1 MVIGKRIYHPLF
13 CAALI
18 SSVLVYG
25 RIVPVKDRHAFS
37 SLIPQSDIVSMSGTL
52 VSNPVKSERTGFYSA
67 EFAPD
72 VAVSKCGVKS
82 SCRGRLA
89 VCIDEKTVEA
99 YFPGKLYSASYGKGA
114 VLCESDARLF
124 LSGRTGKNGVFFVSK
139 AESLGREKSFAG
151 KLAHI
156 RALSR
161 LQFRR
166 LMYAWG
172 GAGGLLLAL
181 LSASR
186 EYTEAALSAAF
197 RNAGLS
203 HILALSGMHLSLVSG
218 IALFAGMRLFGKTK
232 SYIFQFCA
240 VSIFVWFAGFSP
252 SLLRAFLCSVLLLLC
267 SVCGIAGADT
277 VLILCAAFCLHALI
291 APAHILSA
299 AFMLSYGALL
309 GILLFSETLN
319 IFLIRALP
327 LKISAPLSASLGA
340 QTLTAPVTLS
350 LFGTFM
356 PVGIVATALVSPLIT
371 VFIYAGIVCI
381 ALSLALPFFA
391 PFAGAV
397 MNAIYGLIKL
407 LVLFFARAP
416 YVRIVP

>member
-1 MVIGKRIYHPLF
+1 MVIGKRLKHPLF
-13 CAALI
+13 CAVLI
-18 SSVLVYG
+18 SSVLAYG
-25 RIVPVKDRHAFS
+25 GIVPVKNRHAFA
-37 SLIPQSDIVSMSGTL
+37 SLVPPLDIVSMYGTV
-52 VSNPVKSERTGFYSA
+52 VSNPVKSQKRGAYSL

-72 VAVSKCGVKS
+72 FVVSKGGVKS
-82 SCRGRLA
+82 SARGHITA
-89 VCIDEKTVEA
+89 VIDEKTVEA

-114 VLCESDARLF
+114 VLCESGARLF
-124 LSGRTGKNGVFFVSK
+124 LSGRAGKSGVFFVSK
-139 AESLGREKSFAG
+139 AESPSPEKSFTG
-151 KLAHI
+151 KLSRI

-172 GAGGLLLAL
+172 DAGGLLLAL
-181 LSASR
+181 LSGSR
-186 EYTEAALSAAF
+186 EYTDSAVSDAF

-240 VSIFVWFAGFSP
+240 VSLFVWFAGFSP

-267 SVCGIAGADT
+267 SVCGIAGADS
-277 VLILCAAFCLHALI
+277 VLILCAAFILHAVI

-319 IFLIRALP
+319 AFLIRALGQ
-327 LKISAPLSASLGA
+327 KISAPLSASLGA

-356 PVGIVATALVSPLIT
+356 PVGVIATAFVSPLVT

-391 PFAGAV
+391 PLAGAV
-397 MNAIYGLIKL
+397 LNAIYGLIKL

-416 YVRIVP
+416 YVHIA

>member
-1 MVIGKRIYHPLF
+1 MVIGKRFLHPLF

-25 RIVPVKDRHAFS
+25 RIVPIKNRHAFA
-37 SLIPQSDIVSMSGTL
+37 SLIPPLDIVSMSGTI

-72 VAVSKCGVKS
+72 VVVSKGGARS
-82 SCRGRLA
+82 ACRGRLA
-89 VCIDEKTVEA
+89 VFIDEKTVEA
-99 YFPGKLYSASYGKGA
+99 YFPGKMYSASYGKGA
-114 VLCESDARLF
+114 VLCESGARLF
-124 LSGRTGKNGVFFVSK
+124 LSGKTGKNGAFFVSK
-139 AESLGREKSFAG
+139 AESLGWKKSFGG

-161 LQFRR
+161 LRFRR

-172 GAGGLLLAL
+172 ASGGLLLAL

-186 EYTEAALSAAF
+186 EYTDSALSHAF

-218 IALFAGMRLFGKTK
+218 IALFAGMRIFGKTK

-240 VSIFVWFAGFSP
+240 VSLFVWFAGFSP

-277 VLILCAAFCLHALI
+277 VLILCAAFFLHTLI
-291 APAHILSA
+291 APAHLLSA
-299 AFMLSYGALL
+299 AFMLSYGALF
-309 GILLFSETLN
+309 GILLFSEKLN
-319 IFLIRALP
+319 VFLSRTP
-327 LKISAPLSASLGA
+327 GQKISASLSASLGA
-340 QTLTAPVTLS
+340 QTLTAPITLS

-356 PVGIVATALVSPLIT
+356 PVGIVATAVVSPLVT
-371 VFIYAGIVCI
+371 LFIYAGIVCI

-391 PFAGAV
+391 PFAGSV
-397 MNAIYGLIKL
+397 MNAIYGVIKL

-416 YVRIVP
+416 YVRILS

>member
-1 MVIGKRIYHPLF
+1 MVIGKRFKHPLF
-13 CAALI
+13 CAAI
-18 SSVLVYG
+18 IASVLTYG
-25 RIVPVKDRHAFS
+25 GIVPVKNRHVFA
-37 SLIPQSDIVSMSGTL
+37 SLIPTNDIVSMYGTV
-52 VSNPVKSERTGFYSA
+52 VSNPVKLQKWGSYSA

-72 VAVSKCGVKS
+72 FVVSKGGVKS
-82 SCRGRLA
+82 SARGHITA
-89 VCIDEKTVEA
+89 VIDEKTVEA

-114 VLCESDARLF
+114 VLCESGARLF
-124 LSGRTGKNGVFFVSK
+124 LSGRAGKSGVFFVSK
-139 AESLGREKSFAG
+139 AESAGWKKSFSG
-151 KLAHI
+151 KLSRI

-181 LSASR
+181 LSGSR
-186 EYTEAALSAAF
+186 EYTEKAVSDAF

-203 HILALSGMHLSLVSG
+203 HILALSGIHLSLVSG

-240 VSIFVWFAGFSP
+240 VSLFVWFAGFSP
-252 SLLRAFLCSVLLLLC
+252 SLLRAVLCSTLLLLC
-267 SVCGIAGADT
+267 SVCGIAGADA
-277 VLILCAAFCLHALI
+277 VLILCTAFILHVLI

-319 IFLIRALP
+319 AFLIRALP
-327 LKISAPLSASLGA
+327 KKLSAPLAASLGA

-356 PVGIVATALVSPLIT
+356 PVGIIATALVSPLVT

-391 PFAGAV
+391 PLAGAV

-416 YVRIVP
+416 YVHIA

>member
-13 CAALI
+13 CAAFI

-37 SLIPQSDIVSMSGTL
+37 SLIPPLDIASMSGKL

-82 SCRGRLA
+82 SCRGHLA

-114 VLCESDARLF
+114 VLCESGACLF
-124 LSGRTGKNGVFFVSK
+124 LSGKTGKNGVFFVSK

-181 LSASR
+181 
-186 EYTEAALSAAF
+186 
-197 RNAGLS
+197 LS

-252 SLLRAFLCSVLLLLC
+252 SLLRAFLCSVLLLVC

-356 PVGIVATALVSPLIT
+356 PVGVIATPLVSPRVTL
-371 VFIYAGIVCI
+371 FIYAGIVCI

-416 YVRIVP
+416 YVRMA

>member
-1 MVIGKRIYHPLF
+1 MVIGKRFKHPLF
-13 CAALI
+13 CAAI
-18 SSVLVYG
+18 IASVLTYG
-25 RIVPVKDRHAFS
+25 GIVPIKNRHVFA
-37 SLIPQSDIVSMSGTL
+37 SLIPTNDIVSMYGTV
-52 VSNPVKSERTGFYSA
+52 VSNPVKSQKWGSYSA

-72 VAVSKCGVKS
+72 FVVSKGGVKS
-82 SCRGRLA
+82 SARGHITA
-89 VCIDEKTVEA
+89 VIDEKTVEA

-114 VLCESDARLF
+114 VLCESGARLF
-124 LSGRTGKNGVFFVSK
+124 LSGRAGKSGVFFVSK
-139 AESLGREKSFAG
+139 AESAGWKKSFSG
-151 KLAHI
+151 KLSRI

-181 LSASR
+181 LSGSR
-186 EYTEAALSAAF
+186 EYTEKAVSDAF

-203 HILALSGMHLSLVSG
+203 HILALSGIHLSLVSG

-240 VSIFVWFAGFSP
+240 VSLFVWFAGFSP

-267 SVCGIAGADT
+267 SVCGIAGADA
-277 VLILCAAFCLHALI
+277 VLILCTAFILHVLI

-319 IFLIRALP
+319 AFLIRALP
-327 LKISAPLSASLGA
+327 KKLSAPLAASLGA

-356 PVGIVATALVSPLIT
+356 PVGVIATPLVWPLVT

-381 ALSLALPFFA
+381 GLSLALPFFA
-391 PFAGAV
+391 PLAGAV

-416 YVRIVP
+416 YVHIA

>member
-1 MVIGKRIYHPLF
+1 MVIGKRLKHPLF
-13 CAALI
+13 LAAFI
-18 SSVLVYG
+18 SAVLAYG
-25 RIVPVKDRHAFS
+25 GIVPVKNRYTFA
-37 SLIPQSDIVSMSGTL
+37 SLIPTSDIVSMYGTV
-52 VSNPVKSERTGFYSA
+52 VSNPVKTQKRGAYSL

-72 VAVSKCGVKS
+72 FVVSKGGVKS
-82 SCRGRLA
+82 SARGRVA
-89 VCIDEKTVEA
+89 VFIDEKTVEA

-114 VLCESDARLF
+114 VLCESGARLF
-124 LSGRTGKNGVFFVSK
+124 LSGRAGKGGVFFVSK
-139 AESLGREKSFAG
+139 AESPSPEKSFAG
-151 KLAHI
+151 KLSRI

-181 LSASR
+181 LSGSR
-186 EYTEAALSAAF
+186 EYTDSAVSDAF

-218 IALFAGMRLFGKTK
+218 IALFAGMKIFGKTK

-240 VSIFVWFAGFSP
+240 VSLFVWFAGFSP

-277 VLILCAAFCLHALI
+277 VLILCAAFILHAVI

-319 IFLIRALP
+319 AFLIRALP
-327 LKISAPLSASLGA
+327 EKFSAPLSASLGA

-356 PVGIVATALVSPLIT
+356 PVGVIATPLVSPLVT

-381 ALSLALPFFA
+381 GLSLALPFFA
-391 PFAGAV
+391 PLAGAV

-416 YVRIVP
+416 YVHIA

>member
-1 MVIGKRIYHPLF
+1 MVIGKRLKHPLF
-13 CAALI
+13 CAAII
-18 SSVLVYG
+18 SSVLAYG
-25 RIVPVKDRHAFS
+25 GIVPVKNRHAFA
-37 SLIPQSDIVSMSGTL
+37 SLVPTLDIVSMYGTV
-52 VSNPVKSERTGFYSA
+52 VSNPVKSQKSGAYSL

-72 VAVSKCGVKS
+72 FVVSKAGVKS
-82 SCRGRLA
+82 SARGHMT
-89 VCIDEKTVEA
+89 VFIDEKTVEA

-114 VLCESDARLF
+114 VLCESGARLF
-124 LSGRTGKNGVFFVSK
+124 LSGAAGKRGVFFVSK
-139 AESLGREKSFAG
+139 AESLGWKRSFVG
-151 KLAHI
+151 NLSYI

-181 LSASR
+181 LSGSR
-186 EYTEAALSAAF
+186 EYTDSAVSDAF

-218 IALFAGMRLFGKTK
+218 IALFAGMKIFGKTK

-240 VSIFVWFAGFSP
+240 VSLFVWFAGFSP

-277 VLILCAAFCLHALI
+277 VLILCAAFILHAAI

-309 GILLFSETLN
+309 GILLFSETLDV
-319 IFLIRALP
+319 FLIRALP
-327 LKISAPLSASLGA
+327 KKLSAPLAASLGA
-340 QTLTAPVTLS
+340 QTFTAPVTLS

-356 PVGIVATALVSPLIT
+356 PVGIVATALVSPLVT
-371 VFIYAGIVCI
+371 VFVYAGIVCI

-416 YVRIVP
+416 YVRMA

>member
-1 MVIGKRIYHPLF
+1 MVIGKRLKHPLF
-13 CAALI
+13 CAVLI
-18 SSVLVYG
+18 SSVLAYG
-25 RIVPVKDRHAFS
+25 GIVPVKNRHAFA
-37 SLIPQSDIVSMSGTL
+37 SLVPPLDIVSMYGTV
-52 VSNPVKSERTGFYSA
+52 VSNPVKSQKRGAYSL

-72 VAVSKCGVKS
+72 FVVSKGGVKS
-82 SCRGRLA
+82 SARGHITA
-89 VCIDEKTVEA
+89 VIDEKTVEA

-114 VLCESDARLF
+114 VLCESGARLF
-124 LSGRTGKNGVFFVSK
+124 LSGRAGKSGVFFVSK
-139 AESLGREKSFAG
+139 AESPSPEKSFTG
-151 KLAHI
+151 KLSRI

-181 LSASR
+181 LSGSR
-186 EYTEAALSAAF
+186 EYTERAVSDAF

-240 VSIFVWFAGFSP
+240 VSLFVWFAGFSP
-252 SLLRAFLCSVLLLLC
+252 SLLRAFLCNVLLLLC

-277 VLILCAAFCLHALI
+277 VLILCAAFILHVLI

-319 IFLIRALP
+319 AFLIRALGQ
-327 LKISAPLSASLGA
+327 KISAPLSASLGA

-356 PVGIVATALVSPLIT
+356 PVGVIATALVSPLVT

-391 PFAGAV
+391 PLAGAV

-416 YVRIVP
+416 YVHIA

>member
-1 MVIGKRIYHPLF
+1 MVIGKRLKHPLF
-13 CAALI
+13 CAVII

-25 RIVPVKDRHAFS
+25 GIAPVKNRYTFA
-37 SLIPQSDIVSMSGTL
+37 SLIPPLDIVSMYGTA
-52 VSNPVKSERTGFYSA
+52 VSNPVKTQKRGAYSL

-72 VAVSKCGVKS
+72 FVVSKGGVKS
-82 SCRGRLA
+82 SARGRVA
-89 VCIDEKTVEA
+89 VFIDEKTVEA

-114 VLCESDARLF
+114 VLCESGARLF
-124 LSGRTGKNGVFFVSK
+124 LSGRAGKGGAFFVSK
-139 AESLGREKSFAG
+139 AESLGWKRSFAG
-151 KLAHI
+151 KLSYI

-181 LSASR
+181 LSGSR
-186 EYTEAALSAAF
+186 EYTDFAVSDAF

-218 IALFAGMRLFGKTK
+218 IALFAGMKIFGKTK

-240 VSIFVWFAGFSP
+240 VSLFVWFAGFSP

-277 VLILCAAFCLHALI
+277 VLILCAAFILHAVI

-319 IFLIRALP
+319 AFLIRALP
-327 LKISAPLSASLGA
+327 EKFSAPLSASLGA

-356 PVGIVATALVSPLIT
+356 PVGIVATALVSPLVT
-371 VFIYAGIVCI
+371 VFVYAGIVCI

-416 YVRIVP
+416 YVRMA

>member
-1 MVIGKRIYHPLF
+1 MVIGKRFKHPLF
-13 CAALI
+13 CAAI
-18 SSVLVYG
+18 IASVLTYG
-25 RIVPVKDRHAFS
+25 GIVPVKNRHVFA
-37 SLIPQSDIVSMSGTL
+37 SLIPTNDIVSMYGTV
-52 VSNPVKSERTGFYSA
+52 VSNPVKSQKWGSYSA

-72 VAVSKCGVKS
+72 FVVSKGGVKS
-82 SCRGRLA
+82 SARGHITA
-89 VCIDEKTVEA
+89 VIDEKTVEA

-114 VLCESDARLF
+114 VLCESGARLF
-124 LSGRTGKNGVFFVSK
+124 LSGRAGKSGVFFVSK
-139 AESLGREKSFAG
+139 AESAGWKKSFSG
-151 KLAHI
+151 KLSRI

-181 LSASR
+181 LSGSR
-186 EYTEAALSAAF
+186 EYTERAVSDAF

-218 IALFAGMRLFGKTK
+218 IAFFAGMKIFGKTK

-240 VSIFVWFAGFSP
+240 VSLFVWFAGFSP
-252 SLLRAFLCSVLLLLC
+252 SLLRAFLCSTLLLLC

-277 VLILCAAFCLHALI
+277 VLILCAAFILHVLI

-319 IFLIRALP
+319 VFLIRALGQ
-327 LKISAPLSASLGA
+327 KISAPLAASLGA

-356 PVGIVATALVSPLIT
+356 PVGVIATALVSPLVT

-391 PFAGAV
+391 PLAGAV

-416 YVRIVP
+416 YVHIA

>member
-1 MVIGKRIYHPLF
+1 MVIGKRLKHPLF
-13 CAALI
+13 CAVLI
-18 SSVLVYG
+18 SSVLAYG
-25 RIVPVKDRHAFS
+25 GIVPVKNRHAFA
-37 SLIPQSDIVSMSGTL
+37 SLVPPLDIVSMYGTV
-52 VSNPVKSERTGFYSA
+52 VSNPVKSQKRGAYSL

-72 VAVSKCGVKS
+72 FVVSKGGIKS
-82 SCRGRLA
+82 SARGHITA
-89 VCIDEKTVEA
+89 VIDEKTVEA

-114 VLCESDARLF
+114 VLCESGARLF
-124 LSGRTGKNGVFFVSK
+124 LSGRAGKGGVFFVSK
-139 AESLGREKSFAG
+139 AESPSPEKSFTG
-151 KLAHI
+151 KLSRI

-181 LSASR
+181 LSGSR
-186 EYTEAALSAAF
+186 EYTERAVSDAF

-240 VSIFVWFAGFSP
+240 VSLFVWFAGFSP

-277 VLILCAAFCLHALI
+277 VLILCAAFILHVLI

-319 IFLIRALP
+319 IFLLRALP
-327 LKISAPLSASLGA
+327 KKLSAPLAASLGA

-356 PVGIVATALVSPLIT
+356 PVGVIATALVSPLVT

-391 PFAGAV
+391 PLAGAV

-416 YVRIVP
+416 YVHIA

>member
-1 MVIGKRIYHPLF
+1 MVIGKRLKHPLF
-13 CAALI
+13 CTVLI
-18 SSVLVYG
+18 SSVLAYG
-25 RIVPVKDRHAFS
+25 GIVPVKNRHAFA
-37 SLIPQSDIVSMSGTL
+37 SLVPTLAIVSMYGTV
-52 VSNPVKSERTGFYSA
+52 VSNPVKSQKRGAYSL

-72 VAVSKCGVKS
+72 FVVSKGGVKS
-82 SCRGRLA
+82 SARGHITA
-89 VCIDEKTVEA
+89 VIDEKTVEA

-114 VLCESDARLF
+114 VLCESGARLF
-124 LSGRTGKNGVFFVSK
+124 LLGRAGKGGVFFVSK
-139 AESLGREKSFAG
+139 AESLGWKRSFAG
-151 KLAHI
+151 KLSRI

-181 LSASR
+181 LSGSR
-186 EYTEAALSAAF
+186 EYTDSAVSDAF

-218 IALFAGMRLFGKTK
+218 IALFAGMKIFGKTK

-240 VSIFVWFAGFSP
+240 VSLFVWFAGFSP

-277 VLILCAAFCLHALI
+277 VLILCAAFILHAVI

-309 GILLFSETLN
+309 GILLFSETLDV
-319 IFLIRALP
+319 FLIRALP
-327 LKISAPLSASLGA
+327 EKFSAPLSASLGA

-356 PVGIVATALVSPLIT
+356 PVGIVATALVSPLVT
-371 VFIYAGIVCI
+371 VFVYAGIVCI

-391 PFAGAV
+391 PLAGAV

-416 YVRIVP
+416 YVHIA

>member
-1 MVIGKRIYHPLF
+1 MVIGKRFYHPLF

-25 RIVPVKDRHAFS
+25 RIVPVKDRHAFL
-37 SLIPQSDIVSMSGTL
+37 SLIPPLDIASMSGKL
-52 VSNPVKSERTGFYSA
+52 VSNPVKSGRTGFYSA
-67 EFAPD
+67 DFAPD
-72 VAVSKCGVKS
+72 TAVSKDGVKS
-82 SCRGRLA
+82 SCRGRLT

-114 VLCESDARLF
+114 VLCESGARLF
-124 LSGRTGKNGVFFVSK
+124 FAGRTGKNGAFFVSK
-139 AESLGREKSFAG
+139 TESLGREKSFAG
-151 KLAHI
+151 KLSYI

-186 EYTEAALSAAF
+186 EYTEAAVSAAF

-240 VSIFVWFAGFSP
+240 VSLFVWFAGFSP

-277 VLILCAAFCLHALI
+277 VLILCAAFFLHAVI

-309 GILLFSETLN
+309 GILLFSETLDV
-319 IFLIRALP
+319 FLIRALP
-327 LKISAPLSASLGA
+327 EKLSAPLAASLGA
-340 QTLTAPVTLS
+340 QALTAPVTLS

-356 PVGIVATALVSPLIT
+356 PIGIIATTLVSPLVT
-371 VFIYAGIVCI
+371 VFIYAGIACI

-397 MNAIYGLIKL
+397 MNAIYGAIKL

>member
-37 SLIPQSDIVSMSGTL
+37 SLIPPLDIASMSGKL
-52 VSNPVKSERTGFYSA
+52 VSNPVKSQKRGSYSA

-72 VAVSKCGVKS
+72 FVVSKGGVKS
-82 SCRGRLA
+82 SCRGRLT
-89 VCIDEKTVEA
+89 VYIDEKTVEA

-114 VLCESDARLF
+114 ILCESGACLF
-124 LSGRTGKNGVFFVSK
+124 LSGKTGKNGVFFVSK

-186 EYTEAALSAAF
+186 EYTEAAVSAAF

-277 VLILCAAFCLHALI
+277 VLILCAAFFLHVLI

-319 IFLIRALP
+319 AFLIRALGQK
-327 LKISAPLSASLGA
+327 LSAPLSASLGA

-356 PVGIVATALVSPLIT
+356 PVGIVATPLVSPLVT

-381 ALSLALPFFA
+381 GLSLALPFFA
-391 PFAGAV
+391 PLAGAV

-416 YVRIVP
+416 YVHIA

>member
-1 MVIGKRIYHPLF
+1 MVIGKRLKNPLF
-13 CAALI
+13 CAAII
-18 SSVLVYG
+18 SSVLAYG
-25 RIVPVKDRHAFS
+25 GIVPVKNRHAFA
-37 SLIPQSDIVSMSGTL
+37 SLVPTLDIVSMYGTV
-52 VSNPVKSERTGFYSA
+52 VSNPVKSQKSGAYSL

-72 VAVSKCGVKS
+72 FVVSKAGVKS
-82 SCRGRLA
+82 SARGHMT
-89 VCIDEKTVEA
+89 VFIDEKTVEA

-114 VLCESDARLF
+114 VLCESGARLF
-124 LSGRTGKNGVFFVSK
+124 LSGAAGKGGVFFVSK
-139 AESLGREKSFAG
+139 AESLGWGQSISG
-151 KLAHI
+151 KLARL

-181 LSASR
+181 LSGSR
-186 EYTEAALSAAF
+186 EYTDSAVSDAF

-218 IALFAGMRLFGKTK
+218 IALFAGMKIFGKTK

-240 VSIFVWFAGFSP
+240 VSLFVWFAGFSP

-277 VLILCAAFCLHALI
+277 VLILCAAFILHAVI

-319 IFLIRALP
+319 AFLIRALP
-327 LKISAPLSASLGA
+327 EKFSAPLSASLGA

-356 PVGIVATALVSPLIT
+356 PVGIVATALVSPLVT
-371 VFIYAGIVCI
+371 VFVYAGIVCI

-391 PFAGAV
+391 PLAVAV

-416 YVRIVP
+416 YVHIA